1 MNDTTKYEVA
11 EFQIDSTDWNFRED
25 YNVLDEMV
33 GANLARNI
41 NNQQLKKF
49 YPSIPVDDYEE
60 SEEFHMGFSR
70 GKQMMLE
77 AIRNYLSELYNKE
90 QSDIDAILRTS
101 TERPFLDVAFQGKV
115 DTVPIKLGKFTRV
128 YDEEG

>member
-1 MNDTTKYEVA
+1 MTDIKYEVA
-11 EFQIDSTDWNFRED
+11 EFETDNTDYNYRED

-49 YPSIPVDDYEE
+49 YPNIPVDDYEE

-70 GKQMMLE
+70 GKQLMLE
-77 AIRNYLSELYNKE
+77 ATRNYISDLYNKD

-115 DTVPIKLGKFTRV
+115 DTIPIKLEEFKRV

>member
-1 MNDTTKYEVA
+1 MNNTTKYEVT
-11 EFQIDSTDWNFRED
+11 EFQLDSTDWNFRED

-115 DTVPIKLGKFTRV
+115 ETVPIKLGKFTRV

>member
-1 MNDTTKYEVA
+1 MNNTTKYEVT
-11 EFQIDSTDWNFRED
+11 EFQLDSTDWNFRED

-115 DTVPIKLGKFTRV
+115 ETVPIKLGKFTRI
-128 YDEEG
+128 YNEEE

>member
-1 MNDTTKYEVA
+1 MTDIKYEIA
-11 EFQIDSTDWNFRED
+11 DFETNSADYNFRED

-33 GANLARNI
+33 GANLSRNI
-41 NNQQLKKF
+41 NNQQMQKF
-49 YPSIPVDDYEE
+49 YPDIPIDDYEE
-60 SEEFHMGFSR
+60 SEDFHIGFAR
-70 GKQMMLE
+70 GKEMMLE
-77 AIRNYLSELYNKE
+77 AIRNYLSELYNKD

-115 DTVPIKLGKFTRV
+115 ETVPIKLGKFTRV